1 MYERVTPLKRL
12 AWRLGAAGLIPFVVL
27 AIVAWLPD
35 PERARAAIAYQV
47 QYAAIILTFV
57 GALHWGVV
65 LTERILSQGIT
76 ALALMW
82 SVVPALYAW
91 VVALMPAQRALS
103 LLVAGL
109 VVAFLAD
116 AVLYR
121 EYSVPRW
128 FVGLRFVLTA
138 VASLAM
144 LATWF
149 SPAATNVPAAP

>member
-1 MYERVTPLKRL
+1 MYERVTPLKRN
-12 AWRLGAAGLIPFVVL
+12 AWRLGAAGLIPFVAL

-35 PERARAAIAYQV
+35 AERARAAIAYQV

-57 GALHWGVV
+57 GALHWGIV
-65 LTERILSQGIT
+65 LTERMLSPALT
-76 ALALMW
+76 ALALLW
-82 SVVPALYAW
+82 SVAPGLYAW

-128 FVGLRFVLTA
+128 FVGLRFVLTL

-149 SPAATNVPAAP
+149 SPAAGG